1 MSNERFFLLS
11 LQALKHS
18 MAAIKY
24 STEKKDLAEA
34 YHLQGTLFKDLN
46 QLSEAVEVQLCNRFH
61 ALYNYSNYVT
71 QKTGNCCSCVD
82 ESQLL
87 NCIAHALAFPTLKDS
102 RQ

>member
-1 MSNERFFLLS
+1 
-11 LQALKHS
+11 

-61 ALYNYSNYVT
+61 ALYNYSNHVT
-71 QKTGNCCSCVD
+71 LIVAAVLMKVNYLTVYSSCPGISHFKRFSTID
-82 ESQLL
+82 QL
-87 NCIAHALAFPTLKDS
+87 C
-102 RQ
+102 Q